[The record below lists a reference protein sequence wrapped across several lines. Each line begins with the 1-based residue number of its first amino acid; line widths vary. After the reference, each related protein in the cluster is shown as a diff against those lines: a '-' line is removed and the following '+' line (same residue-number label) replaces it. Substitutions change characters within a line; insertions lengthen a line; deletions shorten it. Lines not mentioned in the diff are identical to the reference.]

1 MKTKKQTP
9 KGLCKDKRLFTKTLK
24 DEISLN
30 VAKDGVKV
38 TLKSRLKEDLDLDSL
53 EAIEM
58 LLDLEDKYEVEI
70 DNTLMDFNKIKTV
83 GHLRDFL
90 FDKTLFPEDLRKRE
104 KENKKTSKT
113 YKLKKVETTKLFTD
127 EYSQGDYSFKGGV
140 PTSEDIE
147 KAMKEIEEEED
158 KKKD

>member
-1 MKTKKQTP
+1 
-9 KGLCKDKRLFTKTLK
+9 
-24 DEISLN
+24 
-30 VAKDGVKV
+30 
-38 TLKSRLKEDLDLDSL
+38 
-53 EAIEM
+53 
-58 LLDLEDKYEVEI
+58 
-70 DNTLMDFNKIKTV
+70 
-83 GHLRDFL
+83 RDFL